1 MRPAATL
8 WLLPLLLWGAV
19 APAAEEALAVAQPAY
34 REVTLTGFT
43 RARAS
48 LPLVAESGGT
58 VLTVTADI
66 GDTIAEP
73 GTFAR
78 IDPTF
83 IELDLEANRVQQRQL
98 RSRVEYDSRE
108 AARYRELRQKGSTSA
123 SSLDQ
128 LEQTLRD
135 NRLRLEELAVQERVL
150 EERLTRTHVQAPVG
164 WRVTARAVEPGQR
177 VSQGQV
183 LGEVGDFSALLAPFA
198 LTPEQFAALR
208 RQEASLRLSLPDWG
222 LEVPAQVYRVS
233 PGFDAAT
240 RKVDLDLAL
249 GEGLPERRGGLR
261 VSLAIKIVIDLQHGK
276 ERIDKS

>member
-1 MRPAATL
+1 MYAIRS
-8 WLLPLLLWGAV
+8 
-19 APAAEEALAVAQPAY
+19 Y
-34 REVTLTGFT
+34 Y
-43 RARAS
+43 
-48 LPLVAESGGT
+48 VAESGGT

-183 LGEVGDFSALLAPFA
+183 LGESYNFV
-198 LTPEQFAALR
+198 
-208 RQEASLRLSLPDWG
+208 
-222 LEVPAQVYRVS
+222 
-233 PGFDAAT
+233 
-240 RKVDLDLAL
+240 
-249 GEGLPERRGGLR
+249 
-261 VSLAIKIVIDLQHGK
+261 
-276 ERIDKS
+276 